1 MQDDNGRKSPL
12 SLLNNNQGRD
22 SKDSDS
28 DEEMELMPMESAA
41 LEDKMVP
48 VPCTLASGQQET

>member
-12 SLLNNNQGRD
+12 SLLHNNQGRD
-22 SKDSDS
+22 STDSDS
-28 DEEMELMPMESAA
+28 DEEMELIPMESAA

-48 VPCTLASGQQET
+48 VPCTLVSGQQIT